1 MKSALPGVVL
11 SIFIII
17 ISFIVSSLQRRA
29 HNFLPAGTF
38 PLSAVDS
45 DPVTEAGVRPM
56 ASVGITRSV
65 PSILTCRTMGI
76 LNA

>member
-45 DPVTEAGVRPM
+45 DPVTEAGVRPIGLH
-56 ASVGITRSV
+56 SFFRSV
-65 PSILTCRTMGI
+65 PSLFTCRITGA